1 MHAFLDKLGRTAAR
15 RPWVVL
21 AVWVVVLLAVSGLR
35 HQFGGTFDNDYT
47 VPGSQSSTGLDLL
60 DHKFPE
66 KSGYTGSIVF
76 HAKTGQVSA
85 DAQAVSTS
93 MAAVAKLPHV
103 VSASDPLS
111 AKNSSGVSKDGTIVN
126 APVSFDVVPA
136 SLDQSY
142 LDSLDQAVA
151 PARNAGLQVE
161 YGGGAGQIAQQAHD
175 QTSEI
180 IGLVLALILLLIM
193 FGSIVAAVLP
203 LVAAIFSVA
212 TGLGVIGLVAATLT
226 FPTTA
231 PTVATLL
238 GLGVAIDYGLFLV
251 ARHREQLDD
260 GMTVVD
266 SAGRSAS
273 TSGAA
278 VVVAGGTVV
287 IAILG
292 LYVSGVPF
300 VGALGL
306 SSAIVVAVTIIAA
319 LTLVPALLGLA
330 KQSVRS
336 RDERKTAR
344 HDDPASM
351 DPSVLAEERAAR
363 EAVHEN
369 SAFARWGR
377 MVSDRPWPWAIAT
390 VILLAFLSIPL
401 LSMRLGQLDAGTDP
415 TSDSSRRAYDLIAE
429 GFGPGANGP
438 LTVVVSLP
446 NQSSSANQQLLTSLS
461 TDLSKVDDVQGVAPP
476 TVNSAGTT
484 ATINLLPKTSP
495 QDAKTQTLVDDIR
508 TDVLEE
514 QSEPTYLVGTT
525 AGYTDFTERVSQRMP
540 WLIGSVVL
548 LALLLL
554 TAAFRSLAIG
564 IKAAVMNLL
573 SVGAAYGVIVAVF
586 QWGWGSSLVG
596 IEEAVPIPSFVPM
609 LMFAIVFGLSMDYE
623 VFLLSRVHEAWLAT
637 NDSHRAVAIGIGATA
652 RVITTAAAI
661 MVVVFSSFVLSD
673 DTTVKMLAVGMAV
686 AVLIDAT
693 VVRMILVPSVMTL
706 LGRHAWWI
714 PRWLDKITPNFE
726 LEGPAHTPTDLTRVA
741 TDPVDLE
748 PLVAV
753 GAPEERPEP
762 REPED
767 M

>member
-1 MHAFLDKLGRTAAR
+1 MHAFLDKLGRSAAR

-60 DHKFPE
+60 DQKFPE
-66 KSGYTGSIVF
+66 KSGYAGSIVF

-136 SLDQSY
+136 SLDHSY

-151 PARNAGLQVE
+151 PARSAGLQVE

-193 FGSIVAAVLP
+193 FGSIVAAALP

-344 HDDPASM
+344 HDDPASL
-351 DPSVLAEERAAR
+351 DLSVLAEERAAR

-415 TSDSSRRAYDLIAE
+415 TTDSSRRAYDLIAE

-508 TDVLEE
+508 SDVLEK

-540 WLIGSVVL
+540 WLIGCRRAAGSAAADSGLPVL
-548 LALLLL
+548 GDRHQGGSHEPAVCRRRVWRDRGSLPMGMGLLPCRHRRNRPDPLVRADAHVRHRVRPVDGL
-554 TAAFRSLAIG
+554 R
-564 IKAAVMNLL
+564 
-573 SVGAAYGVIVAVF
+573 GVP
-586 QWGWGSSLVG
+586 
-596 IEEAVPIPSFVPM
+596 AVPRARGMVGDQRQPPS
-609 LMFAIVFGLSMDYE
+609 GRD
-623 VFLLSRVHEAWLAT
+623 R
-637 NDSHRAVAIGIGATA
+637 HRGDGAG
-652 RVITTAAAI
+652 
-661 MVVVFSSFVLSD
+661 D
-673 DTTVKMLAVGMAV
+673 HD
-686 AVLIDAT
+686 
-693 VVRMILVPSVMTL
+693 
-706 LGRHAWWI
+706 GRRDHGRGVQQLRAQ
-714 PRWLDKITPNFE
+714 
-726 LEGPAHTPTDLTRVA
+726 
-741 TDPVDLE
+741 
-748 PLVAV
+748 
-753 GAPEERPEP
+753 
-762 REPED
+762 
-767 M
+767 